1 MDDIVKQA
9 LVKWPNVPDCYG
21 WLGLDTRGRWYLRDD
36 ATQAAGPFPQS
47 RGQLLEHDKLMAF
60 IARNYE
66 SDAEGRWFFQNGPQ
80 RVYVELE
87 ATPWIWRVQ
96 PDLTLLSH
104 TGQAAE
110 GGDALVDAQGR
121 LYLATALGVGLV
133 HSMDVALA
141 AEAVE
146 SGRWPLQEVLASDL
160 PTRYRYVPSPHAWRA
175 GRLEVGES
183 R

>member
-9 LVKWPNVPDCYG
+9 LAKWPNVPDCYG

-47 RGQLLEHDKLMAF
+47 KGQLLEHDKLIAF

-66 SDAEGRWFFQNGPQ
+66 ADAEGQWFFQNGPQ
-80 RVYVELE
+80 RVYLELE

-146 SGRWPLQEVLASDL
+146 SGRWPLQEVQASDL
-160 PTRYRYVPSPHAWRA
+160 PARYRYVSSPQARIA
-175 GRLEVGES
+175 GR
-183 R
+183 

>member
-9 LVKWPNVPDCYG
+9 LAKWPNVPDCYG

-47 RGQLLEHDKLMAF
+47 KGQLLEHDKLIAF

-66 SDAEGRWFFQNGPQ
+66 ADAEGQWFFQNGPQ

-121 LYLATALGVGLV
+121 LYLVTALGVGLV

-146 SGRWPLQEVLASDL
+146 SGRWPLQEVQASDL
-160 PTRYRYVPSPHAWRA
+160 PARYRYVPSPQARIA
-175 GRLEVGES
+175 GRQAAGEGS
-183 R
+183 

>member
-9 LVKWPNVPDCYG
+9 LAKWPNVPDCYG

-36 ATQAAGPFPQS
+36 AAQAAGPFPQS
-47 RGQLLEHDKLMAF
+47 KGELLEHDKLIAF

-66 SDAEGRWFFQNGPQ
+66 ADAEGQWFFQNGPQ

-146 SGRWPLQEVLASDL
+146 SGRWPLQEVQASDL
-160 PTRYRYVPSPHAWRA
+160 PARYRYVPSPQARIA
-175 GRLEVGES
+175 GR
-183 R
+183 